1 MIVLSDSG
9 PLIALSKINYLYI
22 LNEFFSDIV
31 IPQAVWTEVVEKGKE
46 SLSDTSLLYSETLA
60 SIFAEQGNKILA
72 IKAYRNLMLK
82 NPQKSVYFADLI
94 KKLEENN

>member
-31 IPQAVWTEVVEKGKE
+31 IPQAVGQKLLKKGKKGQVVKK
-46 SLSDTSLLYSETLA
+46 S
-60 SIFAEQGNKILA
+60 K
-72 IKAYRNLMLK
+72 MLTG
-82 NPQKSVYFADLI
+82 F
-94 KKLEENN
+94 